1 MSDEATVRV
10 QPKVPART
18 SIFIDAS
25 AYSALVERGTI
36 DDVRS
41 ALGKRRIDA
50 LFTYDLALDLCERDE
65 AEPGLLAEA
74 AAFRKELPVLSPF
87 GQQLTS
93 CLDAYA
99 QDDAAVGWRPC
110 IRGHDA
116 AIQILRCAPSFQ
128 AVQNT
133 AIRARFSEQEARW
146 AALLPLLAAAEPEG
160 EPDEEFSAEL
170 LATHLPDR
178 WLTEHPVVEIAAGTA
193 DNVDWDRFLAQFP
206 NLALP
211 FMAFRTWALCRYDA
225 TASAD
230 DRPGYLDLV
239 YASHGRI
246 VEHFV
251 TGRPILFDAMME
263 LTELGIYE
271 PGVVKTPAE
280 LERWLGQRPH
290 LHVCHDDD

>member
-1 MSDEATVRV
+1 M
-10 QPKVPART
+10 
-18 SIFIDAS
+18 DAS
-25 AYSALVERGTI
+25 AYSALIERGTI
-36 DDVRS
+36 DDVRT
-41 ALGKRRIDA
+41 ALEKSGIDTV
-50 LFTYDLALDLCERDE
+50 FTYDLALELCERDE

-74 AAFRKELPVLSPF
+74 DAFRKQRPVLSPF
-87 GQQLTS
+87 GQQLTA

-99 QDDAAVGWRPC
+99 QDDGAVGWRPC
-110 IRGHDA
+110 VRGHDA
-116 AIQILRCAPSFQ
+116 AVQILMCAPSFQ
-128 AVQNT
+128 AVQNA
-133 AIRARFSEQEARW
+133 AIRARFSAQEANW

-178 WLTEHPVVEIAAGTA
+178 WLTEHTVVDVAAGTNE
-193 DNVDWDRFLAQFP
+193 DVDWDRFLAQFP

-225 TASAD
+225 AARSD
-230 DRPGYLDLV
+230 QRPSYLDLV

-246 VEHFV
+246 VQHFV
-251 TGRPILFDAMME
+251 TDRPILLDAMME

-271 PGVVKTPAE
+271 PGVVKTPVE

-290 LHVCHDDD
+290 LHICHNDD